1 MRRIEKYIYQKPG
14 WPRFFWNTEKLLTL
28 LTEVRNMQ
36 GRIVGQ
42 MSALGFSLKDHANL
56 EILTQDILN
65 STEIEGE
72 VLDKNQV
79 RSSIARRLGLN
90 VSGLVA
96 SDRNVDAVVEMM
108 IDATR
113 NFDQPLTR
121 GRIIGWHNT
130 LFPSGYSG
138 MLKIRVGKFRDDASG
153 PMQVISGPI
162 GKEKVHYQ
170 APPAAALEIEMAAFF
185 DWFNK
190 EQGIDLVIK
199 SALAHLWF
207 VTLHPFDD
215 GNGRIAR
222 ALADMILAR
231 SDGRPHRF
239 YSMSA
244 QIRAERK
251 QYYEVLEKTQKSS
264 LDVTCWLEWFLKC
277 LLNAIKASAKTLDM
291 VVFKHNFWLT
301 NAAKIENERQRKM
314 LNKLL
319 DGFDGNLTSSK
330 WAKIC
335 KCSQDTALR
344 DIRDLLEKKILQ
356 KLPGGSRSTAY
367 ALKKGCPTGL

>member
-1 MRRIEKYIYQKPG
+1 MRRIEKYIYQKPD

-113 NFDQPLTR
+113 NFDLPLTR
-121 GRIIGWHNT
+121 DRIIGWHNT

-138 MLKIRVGKFRDDASG
+138 MLKIQVG
-153 PMQVISGPI
+153 
-162 GKEKVHYQ
+162 
-170 APPAAALEIEMAAFF
+170 
-185 DWFNK
+185 
-190 EQGIDLVIK
+190 
-199 SALAHLWF
+199 
-207 VTLHPFDD
+207 
-215 GNGRIAR
+215 
-222 ALADMILAR
+222 
-231 SDGRPHRF
+231 
-239 YSMSA
+239 
-244 QIRAERK
+244 
-251 QYYEVLEKTQKSS
+251 
-264 LDVTCWLEWFLKC
+264 
-277 LLNAIKASAKTLDM
+277 
-291 VVFKHNFWLT
+291 
-301 NAAKIENERQRKM
+301 
-314 LNKLL
+314 
-319 DGFDGNLTSSK
+319 
-330 WAKIC
+330 
-335 KCSQDTALR
+335 
-344 DIRDLLEKKILQ
+344 
-356 KLPGGSRSTAY
+356 
-367 ALKKGCPTGL
+367 

>member
-1 MRRIEKYIYQKPG
+1 MRRIEKYIYQKPD

-42 MSALGFSLKDHANL
+42 MSVLGFSLKDHANL

-231 SDGRPHRF
+231 SDGQSYRF
-239 YSMSA
+239 YSMSS

-277 LLNAIKASAKTLDM
+277 LLNAIKESAKTLGL
-291 VVFKHNFWLT
+291 VVFKHNFWLA
-301 NAAKIENERQRKM
+301 NAAKLENERQRKM

-344 DIRDLLEKKILQ
+344 DIRDLLEKQILQ